1 METHTSSYI
10 VEVALGVGG
19 LPFPGFVNIG
29 IDCHRAPHLD
39 YKGSAGFKG
48 GIHIYIYT
56 YVCMY
61 VYIYIIP
68 FPGRYIYILA
78 YLFMME
84 YKFRAA

>member
-48 GIHIYIYT
+48 GDTYIHIYI
-56 YVCMY
+56 CMY
-61 VYIYIIP
+61 VYIYIYHT
-68 FPGRYIYILA
+68 FSW
-78 YLFMME
+78 
-84 YKFRAA
+84 

>member
-1 METHTSSYI
+1 MNTD
-10 VEVALGVGG
+10 
-19 LPFPGFVNIG
+19 

-48 GIHIYIYT
+48 GDTYIYIYT

-68 FPGRYIYILA
+68 FPGRYIYI
-78 YLFMME
+78 YSCLFI
-84 YKFRAA
+84 YDGV